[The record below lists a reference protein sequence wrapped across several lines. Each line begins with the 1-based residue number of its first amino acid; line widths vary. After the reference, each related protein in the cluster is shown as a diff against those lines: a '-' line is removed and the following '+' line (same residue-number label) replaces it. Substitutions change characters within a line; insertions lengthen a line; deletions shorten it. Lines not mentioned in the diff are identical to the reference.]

1 MTNKEAK
8 DFLTHYICS
17 CPYGNSPANCGDNE
31 CKFGVAI
38 RTLCVDE
45 RPQGEWGKWIISA
58 IQCPECLECFNFPT
72 KYYPMEM
79 LKECPNCGVDMRGGR
94 E

>member
-17 CPYGNSPANCGDNE
+17 CPYGTSPANCGDKE
-31 CKFGVAI
+31 CKFGMAI
-38 RTLCVDE
+38 RTLCVEE
-45 RPQGEWGKWIISA
+45 RPTGHWEY
-58 IQCPECLECFNFPT
+58 IQTDGYGHKTGYCSLCGVKNRAVNF
-72 KYYPMEM
+72 
-79 LKECPNCGVDMRGGR
+79 CGNCGADMRVSGDT